1 MCVAP
6 SGAGLGHHRGVSS
19 PTPALVT
26 QRGARR
32 LPRAALLLLCA
43 VYVLPGLF
51 GRDPWRNADLTAF
64 GQMIAIAEGRTSWW
78 SPMLGGV
85 PADTALL
92 PHWLGAAFIAAT
104 AGVVEPALAARVP
117 FALLLVL
124 TLVLVW
130 YTTFHLARTDAAQ
143 PVPFAFGGEAD
154 PVDYAR
160 AISDGALLALMAT
173 LGLLQLGHETTP
185 ELAQLTAMSL
195 YMYGLAAAPFRRG
208 PSRAAVLAALPL
220 LAGSGAPAMALAAGL
235 AGAAICWHSRYP
247 QVRAIAVWVA
257 AATGAALL
265 LALALGAWR
274 WRTHAL
280 GIDDLPGIARQWLW
294 FLWPAWPLVVW
305 TLWRW
310 RRHLSHRHLSV
321 PLIPVMVALVSN
333 LAMAGSDRAL
343 MLALPG
349 MAVLAAFALPTFR
362 RSTAA
367 AIDWLSMFFFSA
379 WAIVFWVHY
388 VAMMTGFPAKPAA
401 NVARLAPGF
410 EATFSAPALAL
421 AIVGTLAWLWLVR
434 WRTGR
439 HREALWKSLVLPAG
453 GVALCWLLAMTV
465 LLPPLN
471 YTRSPRPWVTRIA
484 ALVPAQACI
493 AAPGLAPATV
503 AALEHLGRW
512 QVDARPAALDG
523 PCAYA
528 MRVTRSRPLPAPPRG
543 WTLVGQARRPTD
555 RDEVTLVYRRRP
567 AD

>member
-1 MCVAP
+1 M
-6 SGAGLGHHRGVSS
+6 SS

-32 LPRAALLLLCA
+32 LPRVALLLLCA

-51 GRDPWRNADLTAF
+51 GRDPWRSADLTAF

-78 SPMLGGV
+78 TPMLGGV

-92 PHWLGAAFIAAT
+92 PHWLGAAFIAAM
-104 AGVVEPALAARVP
+104 AGFVEPALAARVP

-143 PVPFAFGGEAD
+143 PVPFAFGGEAE
-154 PVDYAR
+154 PTDYAR

-185 ELAQLTAMSL
+185 ELAQLAAMSL
-195 YMYGLAAAPFRRG
+195 FMYGLAAAPYRLG

-220 LAGSGAPAMALAAGL
+220 LAGSGAPGMAVAAGL
-235 AGAAICWHSRYP
+235 GGAALCWYSRYP
-247 QVRAIAVWVA
+247 QVRAITAWVA
-257 AATGAALL
+257 AATGAAAL

-274 WRTHAL
+274 WRTQGLDA
-280 GIDDLPGIARQWLW
+280 GDLSGIARQWLW
-294 FLWPAWPLVVW
+294 FMWPAWPLVLW

-321 PLIPVMVALVSN
+321 PLIPVTVALVSN

-343 MLALPG
+343 MLGLPG
-349 MAVLAAFALPTFR
+349 MAVLAAFALPTFK

-367 AIDWLSMFFFSA
+367 AIDWLSMFFFSLC
-379 WAIVFWVHY
+379 AIIIWVVY
-388 VAMMTGFPAKPAA
+388 VAVQTGTPAKPAA
-401 NVARLAPGF
+401 NVAKLAPGF
-410 EATFSAPALAL
+410 EASFSALVLAL
-421 AIVGTLAWLWLVR
+421 AVAGTLAWLWLVR

-453 GVALCWLLAMTV
+453 GVALCWLLLMTLWLP
-465 LLPPLN
+465 LLD
-471 YTRSPRPWVTRIA
+471 YARSPRPWVQRIT
-484 ALVPAQACI
+484 ALVPAEACI

-512 QVDARPAALDG
+512 RVDARPAALDG
-523 PCAYA
+523 PCRYA
-528 MRVTRSRPLPAPPRG
+528 MRVTRLRPLPAAPGG
-543 WTLVGQARRPTD
+543 WRLVGQARRPTD
-555 RDEVTLVYRRRP
+555 RDEVTLVYRRRQV
-567 AD
+567 D